1 MIRSP
6 AGPVSSPDTQEEILA
21 LFRRTKALLE
31 GHFQLSSGLHSPH
44 YFQCAKVLQYPEY
57 AEALCG
63 RIAARFSRESVGVV
77 IAPALGGIVV
87 AQEVGRQ
94 LNVRSIFAERRNNE
108 LALRRGF
115 EIAPG
120 ERVLVCE
127 DVITTGGSVE
137 EVLKIVRRSGGTVV
151 GVGAIVDRS
160 GAAAGL
166 ENCYSAVTM
175 KVLAYKPDDCPLCRL
190 GVAIETPGSREAR
203 HAKTPKSAPNH
214 RP

>member
-87 AQEVGRQ
+87 GQEVGRQ

-160 GAAAGL
+160 GGTSGI

-175 KVLAYKPDDCPLCRL
+175 KVLAYKPDDCPLCKL
-190 GVAIETPGSREAR
+190 GVSIETPGSREAR